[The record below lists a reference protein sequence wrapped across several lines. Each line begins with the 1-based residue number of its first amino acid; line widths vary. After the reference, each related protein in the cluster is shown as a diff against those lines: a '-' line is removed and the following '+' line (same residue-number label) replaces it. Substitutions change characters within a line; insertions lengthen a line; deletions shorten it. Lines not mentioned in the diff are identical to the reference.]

1 MYQTMKEMIY
11 WGFCNREKFINEE
24 CLRGK
29 KKRRLCGVLWRPV
42 NKEVIC
48 ESLGSHSEGYSLV
61 LSGLWERRGVC
72 CC

>member
-29 KKRRLCGVLWRPV
+29 KK
-42 NKEVIC
+42 KEAVWGFM
-48 ESLGSHSEGYSLV
+48 EASKQGSHL
-61 LSGLWERRGVC
+61 
-72 CC
+72 